1 MPKQIIDRQDILDT
15 AWMIVREEGY
25 ESINARS
32 IAARIGCSVQPIYSY
47 YKNMDELKDALY
59 AKAMEYYNEYIYKR
73 VDAERCLESM
83 GEANIQFAR
92 GEINLFRMLF
102 LSKSK
107 ELTSARDIYEWMGDK
122 EVSANLAKKLDISQ
136 DEASQIYVMLIIF
149 THGIATMLAT
159 GAANISDNESE
170 ELVKKAYK
178 AFVLLY
184 KS

>member
-1 MPKQIIDRQDILDT
+1 MPKQIIDRQAILNT
-15 AWMIVREEGY
+15 AWLMVREEGY

-59 AKAMEYYNEYIYKR
+59 AKAMQYYNDYIYGR
-73 VDAERCLESM
+73 VDAQRCLQSM
-83 GEANIQFAR
+83 GDANIQFAR
-92 GEINLFRMLF
+92 NEINLFRMLF

-107 ELTSARDIYEWMGDK
+107 ELTSTRDIYEWMGDK
-122 EVSANLAKKLDISQ
+122 EVSANLAKKLGVSQ
-136 DEASQIYVMLIIF
+136 DEAGRIYVMLIIF

-159 GAANISDNESE
+159 GAADISDAESE
-170 ELVKKAYK
+170 ELVEKAYK